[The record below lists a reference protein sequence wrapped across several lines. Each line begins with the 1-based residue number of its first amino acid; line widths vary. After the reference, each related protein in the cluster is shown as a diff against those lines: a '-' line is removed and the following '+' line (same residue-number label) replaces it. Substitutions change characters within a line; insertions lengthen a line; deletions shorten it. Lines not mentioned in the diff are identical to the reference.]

1 MSIAWEEGVRDPKR
15 VLALRQSG
23 LVGTGPED
31 PFDRFIELAT
41 ELTGAPRGCIN
52 LVDAETFTHKSAV
65 GIGDGEPHSGDI
77 AESFCRYVVGTGQ
90 PLIVDDAVN
99 DARTSDNPAI
109 ELHKVAAWAGYPIE
123 DVNGAVLGT
132 FCLIDSSPH
141 PWSDQDILILATLSQ
156 AVSTEIALRRSVT
169 ELVESRKVIEE
180 LREVKN

>member
-15 VLALRQSG
+15 LLALRQSG

-52 LVDAETFTHKSAV
+52 LVDAENFTYKSAV
-65 GIGDGEPHSGDI
+65 GIGDDEPRTGQI

-90 PLIVDDAVN
+90 PLIVDDDVN

-109 ELHKVAAWAGYPIE
+109 EIHKVAAWAGYPIE
-123 DVNGAVLGT
+123 DVNGEVLGT

-141 PWSDQDILILATLSQ
+141 PWSDRDILILATLSQ

-169 ELVESRKVIEE
+169 ELEESRKVIEE
-180 LREVKN
+180 LREAKN

>member
-31 PFDRFIELAT
+31 PFDRFIELA
-41 ELTGAPRGCIN
+41 
-52 LVDAETFTHKSAV
+52 ETFTHKSAV
-65 GIGDGEPHSGDI
+65 WIGDGEPHSGDI